1 MSTVINIR
9 DDENKIILQLICKPV
24 VIEGITL
31 ALHQGLGSSPDT
43 SAPPPLIKGEWQVSE
58 PITGRRVARNAGS
71 PNDAIDKAASMI
83 RKYGVDKVKAMIGGD
98 PAPAVDDP
106 VVAPVQEESRET
118 RPAVRPVVTVTKIAP
133 GEKRPVVRLKE

>member
-9 DDENKIILQLICKPV
+9 DAENKIILQLICKPV

-31 ALHQGLGSSPDT
+31 ALHQALGSSPDT

-58 PITGRRVARNAGS
+58 PTTGRRVANNATS
-71 PNDAIDKAASMI
+71 PKDAIDKAASMI
-83 RKYGVDKVKAMIGGD
+83 RKYGVDKVKAMIGCD
-98 PAPAVDDP
+98 PTPPAAEP
-106 VVAPVQEESRET
+106 IQEEGRET
-118 RPAVRPVVTVTKIAP
+118 QPAVRPVVTVTKIAS